1 MAEGLLRELG
11 GSVFEVH
18 SAGTVSTLV
27 RPEAVAVMD
36 EVGIDIRGQRSKSL
50 DQFLGQ
56 HFKEVIAVSD
66 DANAACPVFPGAGS
80 RRHWSI
86 PDPSA
91 VEGSDADRLAAFRA
105 ARDEL
110 RARIERE
117 LLPSMAQ
124 DER

>member
-11 GSVFEVH
+11 GSAFEVH

-56 HFKEVIAVSD
+56 HFNEVIAVCD
-66 DANAACPVFPGAGS
+66 DANAACPVFPGAGN

-91 VEGSDADRLAAFRA
+91 VEGSDEECLAAFRA

-110 RARIERE
+110 RARIKRD
-117 LLPSMAQ
+117 LLP
-124 DER
+124 